1 MLLLRG
7 SVLHSIAEGD
17 EIDGE
22 YRVDRITASAIRF
35 TYLPDKSKQDLDLT
49 R

>member
-1 MLLLRG
+1 VLLLRG
-7 SVLHSIAEGD
+7 SVLHGIAEGD

-22 YRVDRITASAIRF
+22 YRVERITASAIRF
-35 TYLPDKSKQDLDLT
+35 TYLPNNSKQDLDLT